1 MPLIARAEP
10 ADLPAILALQ
20 KLAFR
25 SEAERYQDF
34 DLPPLRQTLAELE
47 EEALRALVLKATRS
61 GALVGSVRGELRDGT
76 CRVGRLVV
84 APERQG
90 QGIGTAL
97 MAAIEAAFPEAQRF
111 EIFTG
116 DRALATQALYARLGY
131 REFKRVPTGGP
142 VVLVFMEKLR
152 AP

>member
-1 MPLIARAEP
+1 MLSIARAGP

-20 KLAFR
+20 RLAFR
-25 SEAERYQDF
+25 SEAERYQQF

-47 EEALRALVLKATRS
+47 EEARRAVVLKATTRD
-61 GALVGSVRGELRDGT
+61 ALVGSVRGELRDGT

-84 APERQG
+84 TPELQG

-97 MAAIEAAFPEAQRF
+97 MGAIEAAFPEAARF

-116 DRALATQALYARLGY
+116 DRAVATQALYARLGY
-131 REFKRVPTGGP
+131 REFDRVPAGGA
-142 VVLVFMEKLR
+142 VVLVYMEKLR
-152 AP
+152 AR